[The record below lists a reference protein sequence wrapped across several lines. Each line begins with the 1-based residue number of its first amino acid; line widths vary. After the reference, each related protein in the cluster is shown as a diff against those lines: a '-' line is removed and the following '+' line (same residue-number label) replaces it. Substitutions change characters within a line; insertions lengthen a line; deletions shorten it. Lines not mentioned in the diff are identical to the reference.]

1 MTSAAPPPGSHTLPS
16 DGLLVGRGEFQD
28 ERLRHRRRPRRAPL
42 LALSG
47 AVVAAVI
54 IGGTHLAANL
64 VYDDELQ
71 GFQSAAV
78 AAQTA
83 QRGLHAEARALR
95 SATGL
100 AAEIEEE
107 DDVALVD
114 RDRQDALASAL
125 SDGETLLTR
134 NAALLG
140 STIPDAEAKPVWTWE
155 LFDDA
160 AALSADRADATDL
173 AVEFAQTAGDLDAAS
188 AGVSD
193 AATAALA
200 SAAQAAAG
208 FESEHVAARNLEII
222 ALRDAAAALTASA
235 DGLDRGSISAYASLR
250 AAADQVLASEQAELA
265 EKAGPLRDARLQ
277 VEAFARDLAP
287 GVLLDFD
294 WSVLVNGY
302 GYGDS
307 MGGYTTWWYGDPGY
321 ATIQLSDSIAQQ
333 WPSERSRAIV
343 AHEVGHAISVRCRG
357 LYDDS
362 AQADIEAW
370 ATAWA
375 LSRGF
380 HDDANGTWAYGAPPP
395 ELVET
400 AGGCR

>member
-1 MTSAAPPPGSHTLPS
+1 MTSASPLPGGHALPA
-16 DGLLVGRGEFQD
+16 DGLLVGRGGSPGEHP
-28 ERLRHRRRPRRAPL
+28 RHRRRVRRAPI

-47 AVVAAVI
+47 AVVLSGI
-54 IGGTHLAANL
+54 TGGAHLAANL

-71 GFQSAAV
+71 RFQSAATV
-78 AAQTA
+78 AQTA
-83 QRGLHAEARALR
+83 QQALLVEARALR

-100 AAEIEEE
+100 AAELEAE
-107 DDVALVD
+107 DDAALLGQD
-114 RDRQDALASAL
+114 RHDALASAL
-125 SDGETLLTR
+125 SGGETLLTR
-134 NAALLG
+134 NAALLD
-140 STIPDAEAKPVWTWE
+140 SAIPDAGAKPVWTWE
-155 LFDDA
+155 LFDHA
-160 AALSADRADATDL
+160 ATLSADRAVAEDL
-173 AVEFAQTAGDLDAAS
+173 AVEFEQTAGDLGAAT

-208 FESEHVAARNLEII
+208 FESQHVAARNLEII
-222 ALRDAAAALTASA
+222 ALRDAAAALSASA
-235 DGLDRGSISAYASLR
+235 DGLDRGSISAYASLQ
-250 AAADQVLASEQAELA
+250 AAADQVLASEQAELT
-265 EKAGPLRDARLQ
+265 EKAGPLREARLQ

-294 WSVLVNGY
+294 WAVLVNGY

-321 ATIQLSDSIAQQ
+321 ATIQLSDSIARQ
-333 WPSERSRAIV
+333 WPSDRSRAIV

-357 LYDDS
+357 RYDDS
-362 AQADIEAW
+362 VQDDIEAW

-380 HDDANGTWAYGAPPP
+380 QDDANGTWAYGAPPP